1 MTQSMSLWPPGERCI
16 PIATAKRQLK
26 LLLLGAR
33 DRRAQWRNGSACL
46 PACSPVGAA
55 LYTPVHAHVHAIRSL
70 SLSLSLSLAPGHG
83 HELPWSTEFRPTA
96 TEPRRSEPT
105 LIRRM
110 CAQRAVAL
118 AAWLPASP
126 TSNRSVLRRPPR
138 PQRMHARGRG

>member
-46 PACSPVGAA
+46 PACLQPGRSRAV
-55 LYTPVHAHVHAIRSL
+55 YTSACACARHP
-70 SLSLSLSLAPGHG
+70 LSLSLSLAPGHG

-126 TSNRSVLRRPPR
+126 TSNRSVLRRPAR